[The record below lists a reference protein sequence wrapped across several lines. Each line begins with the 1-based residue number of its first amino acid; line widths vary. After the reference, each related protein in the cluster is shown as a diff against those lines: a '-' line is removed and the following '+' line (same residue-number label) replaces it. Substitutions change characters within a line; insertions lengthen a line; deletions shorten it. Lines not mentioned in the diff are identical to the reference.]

1 MGDDTLAAS
10 LRGFGPIGI
19 LSILVILL
27 AGNFSVGNAA
37 IVPAGALLALAWA
50 RLSRTPW
57 QALGYV
63 RPKSWIATLAFG
75 FAFGISFKIAMKM
88 LVMPLL
94 GADPVNHT
102 YHFLSGN
109 AAMLP
114 GAVWTMLVAG
124 FGEETVYRGFLFE
137 RAAKLF
143 GPSAAARGVTVLLTA
158 GLFAAAHYVDQGL
171 TGVEQALMTGLVFGS
186 IFATTGHIFFLM
198 AAHAA
203 FDLTAVAII
212 YWDLESKVS
221 HFVFR

>member
-1 MGDDTLAAS
+1 MGDDALATS

-19 LSILVILL
+19 FSIIAILL
-27 AGNFSVGNAA
+27 SGNFSVGNAA
-37 IVPAGALLALAWA
+37 IVPVGALLVLAWA

-63 RPKSWIATLAFG
+63 RPKSWFATLTIG
-75 FAFGISFKIAMKM
+75 FAFGISFKIVMKM

-94 GADPVNHT
+94 GAAPVNPT
-102 YHFLSGN
+102 YHFLAGN

-114 GAVWTMLVAG
+114 GAIWTMLAAG

-137 RAAKLF
+137 RAARLV
-143 GPSAAARGVTVLLTA
+143 GWSAAARAATVLLTA

-171 TGVEQALMTGLVFGS
+171 TGVEQALITGLVFGT
-186 IFATTGHIFFLM
+186 IFAITGRIFFLM

-212 YWDLESKVS
+212 YRDLESKVA
-221 HFVFR
+221 HFIFR